1 MEELDFLFIYEHKVR
16 ELENLCLMKYEL
28 DRRGYRTRIAYI
40 DDARNALAVKPV
52 YHAKVLCTMA
62 CYNNHTL
69 QWHAKDFVRFD
80 KVIDLQWENI
90 VYPKDEHREGAFKN
104 YLEIGKDV
112 VRVSWGKQNVTRLLE
127 AAHMDPKKVKLVGHV
142 GMDFLRKPLS
152 NYYSSRK
159 ELFSRYQI
167 PNEKRVILFASPYY
181 GDSLDEAYIEDMCMR
196 FGDDWVNYYQFMC
209 DSQHIVLEWMETLCH
224 NDSDVYVIFRPHPG
238 HPSRMAEQI
247 EKECDNF
254 RIIGTESVKQW
265 ILACDMVYTGN
276 SSVIVEAFFARK
288 MCQLLFPIPVTEG
301 FELKLVS
308 DSKKLSTWEEFE
320 KSVYS
325 DSQEFPTPQE
335 SIEEI
340 YMIDWDKPS
349 YIRFADMAE
358 EVLKDDYY
366 RLTRE
371 QLKGYQNYTFPERLI
386 KAASRIT
393 PLYKLYLG
401 LLGCKGL
408 KLGFL
413 ENQRKLR
420 GHVFEIEKENA
431 HELTSE
437 QEIADIIGRIK
448 TALESEEDKK

>member
-1 MEELDFLFIYEHKVR
+1 
-16 ELENLCLMKYEL
+16 
-28 DRRGYRTRIAYI
+28 
-40 DDARNALAVKPV
+40 
-52 YHAKVLCTMA
+52 
-62 CYNNHTL
+62 
-69 QWHAKDFVRFD
+69 
-80 KVIDLQWENI
+80 
-90 VYPKDEHREGAFKN
+90 
-104 YLEIGKDV
+104 
-112 VRVSWGKQNVTRLLE
+112 
-127 AAHMDPKKVKLVGHV
+127 
-142 GMDFLRKPLS
+142 
-152 NYYSSRK
+152 
-159 ELFSRYQI
+159 
-167 PNEKRVILFASPYY
+167 
-181 GDSLDEAYIEDMCMR
+181 
-196 FGDDWVNYYQFMC
+196 
-209 DSQHIVLEWMETLCH
+209 
-224 NDSDVYVIFRPHPG
+224 
-238 HPSRMAEQI
+238 
-247 EKECDNF
+247 
-254 RIIGTESVKQW
+254 
-265 ILACDMVYTGN
+265 MVYTGN

-288 MCQLLFPIPVTEG
+288 MCQLLFPLPVTEG
-301 FELKLVS
+301 FELKLIS

-340 YMIDWDKPS
+340 YMVDWDKPS

-371 QLKGYQNYTFPERLI
+371 QLKGYQNYTLPKRLI

-431 HELTSE
+431 HELTSK